1 MFFRQF
7 ILTLVQ
13 NGSHSNSPCLQE
25 AKGKATQAEANIN
38 AEKFL

>member
-13 NGSHSNSPCLQE
+13 NGSHYQRREIPLKMIHKVIKQ
-25 AKGKATQAEANIN
+25 IP
-38 AEKFL
+38 